1 MKFPAAHFVT
11 SPSGLRSGP
20 TPWQLHHDFRQGRLV
35 RLRRGVYLPLPEW
48 LAGTAWDR
56 YALTTASLAVGGRSP
71 VFCRET
77 GLALWGVGLRQVPVT
92 VAVLTPLPQKV
103 GRRPLPEL
111 YGDRSLAA
119 EVWAG
124 VAPGGTPPGPPP
136 PGFRDA
142 LRLGADDGSLRLR
155 VPILGLDLRVQAF
168 DDLLFDTV
176 HRLTFDDAVVVL
188 DQVLSGRRAPGAT
201 RTREELQQLCG
212 RLPSEAA
219 RRRMSDALALAD
231 PRSESVGE
239 SWSRALIHRLG
250 FEAPQLQHRIAGP
263 FGEIARTDFFWPEAR
278 LVGEFDGLVKY
289 VRSQDLSG
297 TDPARVVV
305 EEKLREDRIRA
316 GGYRVVRWVWDD
328 LRRPERFSAL
338 LLRAGVPRRS
348 R

>member
-1 MKFPAAHFVT
+1 MKFPPAHFVT

-20 TPWQLHHDFRQGRLV
+20 TPWRLHHDFRQGRLV
-35 RLRRGVYLPLPEW
+35 RLRRGVYLPTAEW

-56 YALTTASLAVGGRSP
+56 YALTIASLAVTGRSP

-77 GLALWGVGLRQVPVT
+77 GLALWGVGLRRVPLT
-92 VAVLTPLPQKV
+92 VDFLTPLPQKL
-103 GRRPLPEL
+103 GRRPLPGL
-111 YGDRSLAA
+111 YGDSGLAA
-119 EVWAG
+119 EAWAG
-124 VAPGGTPPGPPP
+124 VAREGAPPGPLP

-168 DDLLFDTV
+168 DDLLFDTI

-188 DQVLSGRRAPGAT
+188 DQVLSGGGSAGAT
-201 RTREELQQLCG
+201 RTREDLLGICG
-212 RLPSEAA
+212 RLPSNAA
-219 RRRMSDALALAD
+219 RRRMSEALALAD

-250 FEAPQLQHRIAGP
+250 FEAPELQHRIPGP
-263 FGEIARTDFFWPEAR
+263 QGEIARTDFFWPEAR

-289 VRSQDLSG
+289 LRAQDLRG

-305 EEKLREDRIRA
+305 EEKRREDRIRA
-316 GGYRVVRWVWDD
+316 EGYGVVRWVWDD
-328 LRRPERFSAL
+328 LRRPERFAAL
-338 LLRAGVPRRS
+338 LLRAGVPRRG